1 MINRMVFENLVL
13 FIKLNLIGNKLR
25 IIILI
30 RFVFLV
36 KFEILDLLDNGLW
49 NLEYGVF
56 KGLELVKYLNIYS
69 NKLIVFRIMF

>member
-1 MINRMVFENLVL
+1 MVFENLVL

-36 KFEILDLLDNGLW
+36 KFEILDLLDNGL
-49 NLEYGVF
+49 
-56 KGLELVKYLNIYS
+56 
-69 NKLIVFRIMF
+69 

>member
-1 MINRMVFENLVL
+1 MVFENLVL

-69 NKLIVFRIMF
+69 NKLIVFRVMF

>member
-1 MINRMVFENLVL
+1 MVFENLVL

-36 KFEILDLLDNGLW
+36 KFEILDLSDNGLR